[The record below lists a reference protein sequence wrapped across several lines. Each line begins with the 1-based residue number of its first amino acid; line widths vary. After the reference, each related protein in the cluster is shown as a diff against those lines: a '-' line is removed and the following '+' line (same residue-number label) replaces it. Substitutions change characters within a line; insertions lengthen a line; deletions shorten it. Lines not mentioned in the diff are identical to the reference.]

1 MEETTLET
9 RRPERKIQELSD
21 QLISQIAAG
30 EVVERPASV
39 VKELVENAIDA
50 GADSVEVRIEGG
62 GIKRIVVSDN
72 GCGIPKDQLALAVK
86 RHATS
91 KVSNLDELE
100 SVSSLGF
107 RGEALASIASVSDMK
122 VISRVAGED
131 AFSIADG
138 EISAASGNKGTRIE
152 VADLF
157 YKTPARR
164 KFLKSE
170 GTEAAHCQ
178 TVIERIALA
187 YPEVAFL
194 FVANGKPIINL
205 PASSIEERL
214 TRLMPRDFRDAHRAL
229 DIKAPAL
236 RLYGWVCLPTAARSR
251 ADCQYFYVNGR
262 FVRDKV
268 LSHGVRMAYQDV
280 LHGSSQPSYCL
291 FLQMDPHKV
300 DVNVHPTKSEV
311 RMRDSQAI
319 HQFIFHAVED
329 ALARTTI
336 VDSSSGEIM
345 DTALPSSPRDASAQ
359 APAEAPVAPTVNPS
373 SFRPAQPKPS
383 RTNTEAYLDFS
394 SPHPK
399 SFQNSFPTTIA
410 AMKVDPATLSA
421 NHATPK
427 PAAEA
432 PKRPQPLGRAVGQV
446 CGTFIIAEN
455 SAGMVLVDMHAA
467 HERILYER
475 LKKSFDERK
484 MPMQEMLIPLVFTV
498 TPEQMATFEDAREE
512 LEQLGLELSAVGPNQ
527 LSGVA
532 AVVTRYFGGIKLG
545 AGGLVRAY
553 TGSVSKAVQS
563 CGLARK
569 ILMGTFALSADAAD
583 AGKLLNIIYQQQLF
597 TVASVEYGQQARI
610 LLYMKQEQQDEA
622 ERWLTEAL
630 NTATQLEQVGSEYVE
645 VPAERE
651 K

>member
-1 MEETTLET
+1 MEDTTLET

-50 GADSVEVRIEGG
+50 GADSVEIRIEGG

-152 VADLF
+152 VVDLF

-170 GTEAAHCQ
+170 GTESAHCQ

-229 DIKAPAL
+229 DAKAPAL

-311 RMRDSQAI
+311 RMRDSQAV
-319 HQFIFHAVED
+319 HQFIFHAVEE

-336 VDSSSGEIM
+336 VDPFSGEIM

-359 APAEAPVAPTVNPS
+359 APAEAPAAPPSVNPPP
-373 SFRPAQPKPS
+373 FKYAQPKPS
-383 RTNTEAYLDFS
+383 KANTEAYLDFS
-394 SPHPK
+394 SPRPK

-410 AMKVDPATLSA
+410 AMKVDQATLSA
-421 NHATPK
+421 THAAPTP
-427 PAAEA
+427 A
-432 PKRPQPLGRAVGQV
+432 PEVPKGPQPLGRAVGQV

-484 MPMQEMLIPLVFTV
+484 MPMQDMLIPLVFTV
-498 TPEQMATFEDAREE
+498 TTEQMATFEDAREE

-527 LSGVA
+527 LSLRSVPQLMINQISQAGPTIVREVLDDFREYGKSTAMTEKRNEVLSRMACHA
-532 AVVTRYFGGIKLG
+532 AVRVNRILTIEEMDAILRQMEQTD
-545 AGGLVRAY
+545 RADECNHGRP
-553 TGSVSKAVQS
+553 TWVQ
-563 CGLARK
+563 
-569 ILMGTFALSADAAD
+569 LSAKELDSFFMR
-583 AGKLLNIIYQQQLF
+583 GK
-597 TVASVEYGQQARI
+597 
-610 LLYMKQEQQDEA
+610 
-622 ERWLTEAL
+622 
-630 NTATQLEQVGSEYVE
+630 
-645 VPAERE
+645 
-651 K
+651 

>member
-1 MEETTLET
+1 MEDTTLET

-50 GADSVEVRIEGG
+50 GADSVEIRIEGG

-152 VADLF
+152 VVDLF

-229 DIKAPAL
+229 DAKAPAL

-311 RMRDSQAI
+311 RMRDSQAV
-319 HQFIFHAVED
+319 HQIIFQAVEEVLD
-329 ALARTTI
+329 RTTI
-336 VDSSSGEIM
+336 VYSLSGEIL
-345 DTALPSSPRDASAQ
+345 DTALPFSPGEACAQ
-359 APAEAPVAPTVNPS
+359 APAEAPAAPPSVNPPP
-373 SFRPAQPKPS
+373 FKYAQPKPS
-383 RTNTEAYLDFS
+383 KANTEAYLDFS
-394 SPHPK
+394 SPRPK

-410 AMKVDPATLSA
+410 AMKVDQATLSA
-421 NHATPK
+421 THAAPTP
-427 PAAEA
+427 A
-432 PKRPQPLGRAVGQV
+432 PEVPKGPQPLGRAVGQV

-484 MPMQEMLIPLVFTV
+484 MPMQDMLFPLVFTV
-498 TPEQMATFEDAREE
+498 TTEQMATFEDAREE

-527 LSGVA
+527 LSLRSVPQLM
-532 AVVTRYFGGIKLG
+532 INQISQ
-545 AGGLVRAY
+545 AGPTIVRE
-553 TGSVSKAVQS
+553 V
-563 CGLARK
+563 LDDFR
-569 ILMGTFALSADAAD
+569 
-583 AGKLLNIIYQQQLF
+583 
-597 TVASVEYGQQARI
+597 EYG
-610 LLYMKQEQQDEA
+610 
-622 ERWLTEAL
+622 
-630 NTATQLEQVGSEYVE
+630 
-645 VPAERE
+645 
-651 K
+651 

>member
-1 MEETTLET
+1 MEDTTLEAK
-9 RRPERKIQELSD
+9 RPERKIQELSD

-164 KFLKSE
+164 KLLKSE

-229 DIKAPAL
+229 DTKAPAL
-236 RLYGWVCLPTAARSR
+236 RLYGWVCLPIAARSR

-311 RMRDSQAI
+311 RMRDSQAV

-336 VDSSSGEIM
+336 VDPSSGEIM

-359 APAEAPVAPTVNPS
+359 TPAEAPTAAPSVNPS
-373 SFRPAQPKPS
+373 QFKYAQPKPS
-383 RTNTEAYLDFS
+383 RANTEAYLDFS
-394 SPHPK
+394 SPRPK

-410 AMKVDPATLSA
+410 AMKVDQATLSTS
-421 NHATPK
+421 HTTQK
-427 PAAEA
+427 PSAEVS
-432 PKRPQPLGRAVGQV
+432 KGPQPLGRAVGQV

-484 MPMQEMLIPLVFTV
+484 MPMQDMLIPLVFTV
-498 TPEQMATFEDAREE
+498 TTEQMATFEDAREE

-527 LSGVA
+527 LSLRSVPQLMINQISQAGPTIVREVLDDFREYGKSTAMTEKRNEVLSRMACHA
-532 AVVTRYFGGIKLG
+532 AVRV
-545 AGGLVRAY
+545 
-553 TGSVSKAVQS
+553 
-563 CGLARK
+563 
-569 ILMGTFALSADAAD
+569 
-583 AGKLLNIIYQQQLF
+583 N
-597 TVASVEYGQQARI
+597 RI
-610 LLYMKQEQQDEA
+610 LTIEEMDAILRQMEQTDRADECNHG
-622 ERWLTEAL
+622 RPTWVQLTAKEL
-630 NTATQLEQVGSEYVE
+630 DSFFMRG
-645 VPAERE
+645 

>member
-1 MEETTLET
+1 MEDTTLET

-50 GADSVEVRIEGG
+50 GADSVEIRIEGG

-152 VADLF
+152 VVDLF

-164 KFLKSE
+164 KFLKNE

-229 DIKAPAL
+229 DAKAPAL

-311 RMRDSQAI
+311 RMRDSQAV
-319 HQFIFHAVED
+319 HQFIFHAVEE

-336 VDSSSGEIM
+336 VDPFSGEIM

-359 APAEAPVAPTVNPS
+359 APAEAPAAPPSVNPPP
-373 SFRPAQPKPS
+373 FKYAQPKPS
-383 RTNTEAYLDFS
+383 KANTEAYLDFS
-394 SPHPK
+394 SPRPK

-410 AMKVDPATLSA
+410 AMKVDQATLSA
-421 NHATPK
+421 THAAPTP
-427 PAAEA
+427 A
-432 PKRPQPLGRAVGQV
+432 PEVPKGPQPLGRAVGQV

-484 MPMQEMLIPLVFTV
+484 MPMQDMLIPLVFTV
-498 TPEQMATFEDAREE
+498 TTEQMATFEDAREE

-527 LSGVA
+527 LSLRSVPQLMINQISQAGPTIVREVLDDFREYGKSTAMTEKRNEVLSRMACHA
-532 AVVTRYFGGIKLG
+532 AVRVNRILTIEEMDAILRQMEQTD
-545 AGGLVRAY
+545 RADECNHGRP
-553 TGSVSKAVQS
+553 TWVQ
-563 CGLARK
+563 
-569 ILMGTFALSADAAD
+569 LSAKELDSFFMR
-583 AGKLLNIIYQQQLF
+583 GK
-597 TVASVEYGQQARI
+597 
-610 LLYMKQEQQDEA
+610 
-622 ERWLTEAL
+622 
-630 NTATQLEQVGSEYVE
+630 
-645 VPAERE
+645 
-651 K
+651 

>member
-9 RRPERKIQELSD
+9 KRPERKIQELSD

-72 GCGIPKDQLALAVK
+72 GSGIPKDQLALAVK

-138 EISAASGNKGTRIE
+138 EISAASGSKGTRIE

-178 TVIERIALA
+178 TVMERIALA
-187 YPEVAFL
+187 YPEVSFL

-214 TRLMPRDFRDAHRAL
+214 TRLMPKDFRDAHRAL
-229 DIKAPAL
+229 DAKAPAL

-251 ADCQYFYVNGR
+251 ADCQFFYVNGR

-311 RMRDSQAI
+311 RMRDSQAV
-319 HQFIFHAVED
+319 HQFIFHAVEE

-336 VDSSSGEIM
+336 VDPSSGEIM

-359 APAEAPVAPTVNPS
+359 ASTESTTGTSQVASASFNPAKL
-373 SFRPAQPKPS
+373 KPS
-383 RTNTEAYLDFS
+383 RANTEAYLDFS
-394 SPHPK
+394 SPRPK
-399 SFQNSFPTTIA
+399 NYQNSFPTTIA
-410 AMKVDPATLSA
+410 AMKVDQGVISMRHGVPRSTE
-421 NHATPK
+421 
-427 PAAEA
+427 EA
-432 PKRPQPLGRAVGQV
+432 PKGPQGPQPLGRAVGQV

-455 SAGMVLVDMHAA
+455 SNGMVLVDMHAA

-484 MPMQEMLIPLVFTV
+484 MPMQDMLIPLVFTV
-498 TPEQMATFEDAREE
+498 SAEQMATFEDAREE
-512 LEQLGLELSAVGPNQ
+512 LVQLGLELSAVGPNQ
-527 LSGVA
+527 LSLRSVPQLMINQISQAGPAIVREVLDDFREYGKSTAMTEKRNEVLSRMACHA
-532 AVVTRYFGGIKLG
+532 AVRV
-545 AGGLVRAY
+545 
-553 TGSVSKAVQS
+553 
-563 CGLARK
+563 
-569 ILMGTFALSADAAD
+569 
-583 AGKLLNIIYQQQLF
+583 N
-597 TVASVEYGQQARI
+597 RI
-610 LLYMKQEQQDEA
+610 LTVEEMDAILRQMEETDRADECNHG
-622 ERWLTEAL
+622 RPTWIQLTAKEL
-630 NTATQLEQVGSEYVE
+630 DGFFM
-645 VPAERE
+645 RG

>member
-1 MEETTLET
+1 MEDTTLET

-50 GADSVEVRIEGG
+50 VADSVEIRIEGG

-152 VADLF
+152 VVDLF

-194 FVANGKPIINL
+194 FVANGKLIINL

-229 DIKAPAL
+229 DAKAPAL

-311 RMRDSQAI
+311 RMRDSQAV
-319 HQFIFHAVED
+319 HQFIFHAVEE

-336 VDSSSGEIM
+336 VDPFSGEIM

-359 APAEAPVAPTVNPS
+359 APAEAPAAPPSVNPPP
-373 SFRPAQPKPS
+373 FKYAQPKPS
-383 RTNTEAYLDFS
+383 KANTEAYLDFS
-394 SPHPK
+394 SPRPK

-410 AMKVDPATLSA
+410 AMKVDQATLSA
-421 NHATPK
+421 THAAPTP
-427 PAAEA
+427 A
-432 PKRPQPLGRAVGQV
+432 PEVPKGPQPLGRAVGQV

-484 MPMQEMLIPLVFTV
+484 MPMQDMLIPLVFTV
-498 TPEQMATFEDAREE
+498 TTEQMATFEDAREE

-527 LSGVA
+527 LSLRSVPQLMINQISQAGPTIVREVLDDFREYGKSTAMTEKRNEVLSRMACHA
-532 AVVTRYFGGIKLG
+532 AVRVNRILTIEEMDAILRQMEQTD
-545 AGGLVRAY
+545 RADECNHGRP
-553 TGSVSKAVQS
+553 TWVQ
-563 CGLARK
+563 
-569 ILMGTFALSADAAD
+569 LSAKELDSFFMR
-583 AGKLLNIIYQQQLF
+583 GK
-597 TVASVEYGQQARI
+597 
-610 LLYMKQEQQDEA
+610 
-622 ERWLTEAL
+622 
-630 NTATQLEQVGSEYVE
+630 
-645 VPAERE
+645 
-651 K
+651 

>member
-1 MEETTLET
+1 MEDTTLET

-50 GADSVEVRIEGG
+50 GADSVEIRIEGG

-152 VADLF
+152 VVDLF
-157 YKTPARR
+157 YETPARR

-229 DIKAPAL
+229 DAKAPAL

-311 RMRDSQAI
+311 RMRDSQAV
-319 HQFIFHAVED
+319 HQFIFHAVEE

-336 VDSSSGEIM
+336 VDPFSGEIM

-359 APAEAPVAPTVNPS
+359 APAEAPAAPPSVNPPP
-373 SFRPAQPKPS
+373 FKYAQPKPS
-383 RTNTEAYLDFS
+383 KANTEAYLDFS
-394 SPHPK
+394 SPRPK

-410 AMKVDPATLSA
+410 AMKVDQATLSA
-421 NHATPK
+421 THAAPTP
-427 PAAEA
+427 A
-432 PKRPQPLGRAVGQV
+432 PEVPKGPQPLGRAVGQV

-484 MPMQEMLIPLVFTV
+484 MPMQDMLIPLVFTV
-498 TPEQMATFEDAREE
+498 TTEQMATFEDAREE

-527 LSGVA
+527 LSLRSVPQLMINQISQAGPTIVREVLDDFREYGKSTAMTEKRNEVLSRMACHA
-532 AVVTRYFGGIKLG
+532 AVRVNRILTIEEMDAILRQMEQTD
-545 AGGLVRAY
+545 RADECNHGRP
-553 TGSVSKAVQS
+553 TWVQ
-563 CGLARK
+563 
-569 ILMGTFALSADAAD
+569 LSAKELDSFFMR
-583 AGKLLNIIYQQQLF
+583 GK
-597 TVASVEYGQQARI
+597 
-610 LLYMKQEQQDEA
+610 
-622 ERWLTEAL
+622 
-630 NTATQLEQVGSEYVE
+630 
-645 VPAERE
+645 
-651 K
+651 

>member
-152 VADLF
+152 VVDLF
-157 YKTPARR
+157 YKTPTRR

-229 DIKAPAL
+229 DAKAPAL

-311 RMRDSQAI
+311 RMRDSQAV
-319 HQFIFHAVED
+319 HQFIFHAVEE

-336 VDSSSGEIM
+336 VDPFSGEIM

-359 APAEAPVAPTVNPS
+359 APAEAPAAPPSVNPPP
-373 SFRPAQPKPS
+373 FKYAQPKPS
-383 RTNTEAYLDFS
+383 KANTEAYLDFS
-394 SPHPK
+394 SPRPK

-410 AMKVDPATLSA
+410 AMKVDQATLSA
-421 NHATPK
+421 THAAPTP
-427 PAAEA
+427 A
-432 PKRPQPLGRAVGQV
+432 PEVPKGPQPLGRAVGQV

-484 MPMQEMLIPLVFTV
+484 MPMQDMLIPLVFTV
-498 TPEQMATFEDAREE
+498 TTEQMATFEDAREE

-527 LSGVA
+527 LSLRSVPQLMINQISQAGPTIVREVLDDFREYGKSTAMTEKRNEVLSRMACHA
-532 AVVTRYFGGIKLG
+532 AVRVNRILTIEEMDAILRQMEQTD
-545 AGGLVRAY
+545 RADECNHGRP
-553 TGSVSKAVQS
+553 TWVQ
-563 CGLARK
+563 
-569 ILMGTFALSADAAD
+569 LSAKELDSFFMR
-583 AGKLLNIIYQQQLF
+583 GK
-597 TVASVEYGQQARI
+597 
-610 LLYMKQEQQDEA
+610 
-622 ERWLTEAL
+622 
-630 NTATQLEQVGSEYVE
+630 
-645 VPAERE
+645 
-651 K
+651 

>member
-311 RMRDSQAI
+311 RMRDSQAV

-336 VDSSSGEIM
+336 VDPSSGEIM

-455 SAGMVLVDMHAA
+455 SAGMVLVVCML
-467 HERILYER
+467 RMNV
-475 LKKSFDERK
+475 SF
-484 MPMQEMLIPLVFTV
+484 T
-498 TPEQMATFEDAREE
+498 
-512 LEQLGLELSAVGPNQ
+512 
-527 LSGVA
+527 
-532 AVVTRYFGGIKLG
+532 
-545 AGGLVRAY
+545 
-553 TGSVSKAVQS
+553 SVSKRVLMS
-563 CGLARK
+563 ARCRCRRCSF
-569 ILMGTFALSADAAD
+569 LWSL
-583 AGKLLNIIYQQQLF
+583 
-597 TVASVEYGQQARI
+597 
-610 LLYMKQEQQDEA
+610 
-622 ERWLTEAL
+622 
-630 NTATQLEQVGSEYVE
+630 
-645 VPAERE
+645 P
-651 K
+651 

>member
-1 MEETTLET
+1 MEETTLEIK
-9 RRPERKIQELSD
+9 RPERKIQELSD

-50 GADSVEVRIEGG
+50 GADSIEVRIEGG

-72 GCGIPKDQLALAVK
+72 GSGIPKDQLALAVK

-138 EISAASGNKGTRIE
+138 EICAASGSKGTRIE

-187 YPEVAFL
+187 YPEVSFL

-214 TRLMPRDFRDAHRAL
+214 TRLMPKDFRDAHRAL
-229 DIKAPAL
+229 DAKAPAL

-311 RMRDSQAI
+311 RMRDSQAV
-319 HQFIFHAVED
+319 HQFIFHAVEE

-336 VDSSSGEIM
+336 VDPSSGEIM

-359 APAEAPVAPTVNPS
+359 APVEAPICTSQIASGSFNYAKPRPS
-373 SFRPAQPKPS
+373 K
-383 RTNTEAYLDFS
+383 TNTAAYLDFS
-394 SPHPK
+394 SPRPK
-399 SFQNSFPTTIA
+399 NFQNSFPTTIA
-410 AMKVDPATLSA
+410 AMKVDQDAIPMRHGTPETKAE
-421 NHATPK
+421 TPK
-427 PAAEA
+427 G
-432 PKRPQPLGRAVGQV
+432 PQPLGRAVGQV

-455 SAGMVLVDMHAA
+455 STGMVLVDMHAA

-484 MPMQEMLIPLVFTV
+484 MPMQDMLIPLVFTV
-498 TPEQMATFEDAREE
+498 SAEQMATFEDAREE
-512 LEQLGLELSAVGPNQ
+512 LVQLGLELSAVGPNQ
-527 LSGVA
+527 LSLRSVPQLMINQISQAGPTIVREVLDDFREYGKSSAMTEKRNEVLSRMACHA
-532 AVVTRYFGGIKLG
+532 AVRV
-545 AGGLVRAY
+545 
-553 TGSVSKAVQS
+553 
-563 CGLARK
+563 
-569 ILMGTFALSADAAD
+569 
-583 AGKLLNIIYQQQLF
+583 N
-597 TVASVEYGQQARI
+597 RI
-610 LLYMKQEQQDEA
+610 LTIEEMDAILRQMEETERADECNHG
-622 ERWLTEAL
+622 RPTWIQLTAKEL
-630 NTATQLEQVGSEYVE
+630 DGFFM
-645 VPAERE
+645 RG

>member
-1 MEETTLET
+1 MEDTTLET

-50 GADSVEVRIEGG
+50 GADSVEIRIEGG

-152 VADLF
+152 VVDLF

-164 KFLKSE
+164 KLLKSE

-229 DIKAPAL
+229 DAKAPAL

-311 RMRDSQAI
+311 RMRDSQAV
-319 HQFIFHAVED
+319 HQFIFHAVEE

-336 VDSSSGEIM
+336 VDPFSGEIM

-359 APAEAPVAPTVNPS
+359 APAEAPAAPPSVNPLP
-373 SFRPAQPKPS
+373 FKYAQPEPS
-383 RTNTEAYLDFS
+383 KANTEAYLDFS
-394 SPHPK
+394 SPRPK

-410 AMKVDPATLSA
+410 AMKVDQATLSA
-421 NHATPK
+421 THAAPTP
-427 PAAEA
+427 A
-432 PKRPQPLGRAVGQV
+432 PEVPKGPQPLGRAVGQV

-484 MPMQEMLIPLVFTV
+484 MPMQDMLIPLVFTV
-498 TPEQMATFEDAREE
+498 TTEQMATFEDAREE

-527 LSGVA
+527 LSLRSVPQLMINQISQAGPTIVREVLDDFREYGKSTAMTEKRNEVLSRMACHA
-532 AVVTRYFGGIKLG
+532 AVRVNRILTIEEMDAILRQMEQTD
-545 AGGLVRAY
+545 RADECNHGRP
-553 TGSVSKAVQS
+553 TWVQ
-563 CGLARK
+563 
-569 ILMGTFALSADAAD
+569 LSAKELDSFFMR
-583 AGKLLNIIYQQQLF
+583 GK
-597 TVASVEYGQQARI
+597 
-610 LLYMKQEQQDEA
+610 
-622 ERWLTEAL
+622 
-630 NTATQLEQVGSEYVE
+630 
-645 VPAERE
+645 
-651 K
+651 

>member
-1 MEETTLET
+1 MEDTTLET

-50 GADSVEVRIEGG
+50 GADSVEIRIEGG

-152 VADLF
+152 VVDLF

-164 KFLKSE
+164 KFLKNE

-229 DIKAPAL
+229 DAKAPAL

-311 RMRDSQAI
+311 RMRDSQAV
-319 HQFIFHAVED
+319 HQFIFHAVEE

-336 VDSSSGEIM
+336 VDPFSGEIM

-359 APAEAPVAPTVNPS
+359 APAEAPAAPPSVNPPP
-373 SFRPAQPKPS
+373 FKYAQPKPS
-383 RTNTEAYLDFS
+383 KANTEAYLDFS
-394 SPHPK
+394 SPRPK

-410 AMKVDPATLSA
+410 AMKVDQATLSA
-421 NHATPK
+421 THAAPTP
-427 PAAEA
+427 A
-432 PKRPQPLGRAVGQV
+432 PEVPKGPQPLGRAVGQV

-484 MPMQEMLIPLVFTV
+484 MPMQDMLIPLVFTV
-498 TPEQMATFEDAREE
+498 TTEQMATFEDAREE

-527 LSGVA
+527 LSLRSVPQLMINQISQAGPTIVREVLDDFREYGKSTAMTEKRNEVLSRMACHA
-532 AVVTRYFGGIKLG
+532 AVRVNRILTIEEMDAILRQMEQTDRADECNHGRPTWVQLG
-545 AGGLVRAY
+545 AKELDSFFMR
-553 TGSVSKAVQS
+553 
-563 CGLARK
+563 
-569 ILMGTFALSADAAD
+569 
-583 AGKLLNIIYQQQLF
+583 GK
-597 TVASVEYGQQARI
+597 
-610 LLYMKQEQQDEA
+610 
-622 ERWLTEAL
+622 
-630 NTATQLEQVGSEYVE
+630 
-645 VPAERE
+645 
-651 K
+651 

>member
-1 MEETTLET
+1 MEDTTLET

-50 GADSVEVRIEGG
+50 GADSVEIRIEGG

-152 VADLF
+152 VVDLF

-229 DIKAPAL
+229 DAKAPAL

-311 RMRDSQAI
+311 RMRDSQAV
-319 HQFIFHAVED
+319 HQFIFHAVEE

-336 VDSSSGEIM
+336 VDPFSGEIM

-359 APAEAPVAPTVNPS
+359 APAEAPAAPPSVNPPP
-373 SFRPAQPKPS
+373 FKYAQPKPS
-383 RTNTEAYLDFS
+383 KANTEAYLDFS
-394 SPHPK
+394 SPRPK

-410 AMKVDPATLSA
+410 AMKVDQATLSA
-421 NHATPK
+421 T
-427 PAAEA
+427 
-432 PKRPQPLGRAVGQV
+432 
-446 CGTFIIAEN
+446 
-455 SAGMVLVDMHAA
+455 HAA
-467 HERILYER
+467 PTPAPEVPKGLSR
-475 LKKSFDERK
+475 SDERSDK
-484 MPMQEMLIPLVFTV
+484 
-498 TPEQMATFEDAREE
+498 
-512 LEQLGLELSAVGPNQ
+512 S
-527 LSGVA
+527 
-532 AVVTRYFGGIKLG
+532 
-545 AGGLVRAY
+545 
-553 TGSVSKAVQS
+553 
-563 CGLARK
+563 
-569 ILMGTFALSADAAD
+569 
-583 AGKLLNIIYQQQLF
+583 
-597 TVASVEYGQQARI
+597 
-610 LLYMKQEQQDEA
+610 A
-622 ERWLTEAL
+622 ERSSLPK
-630 NTATQLEQVGSEYVE
+630 TQPVWFWWICMLLMNGFFTNASRRVLMSARCRCRICSFLWFL
-645 VPAERE
+645 P
-651 K
+651 

>member
-214 TRLMPRDFRDAHRAL
+214 TRLMPRDLETLTEHWILRRRRCVFTAGCVFR
-229 DIKAPAL
+229 
-236 RLYGWVCLPTAARSR
+236 LPREAARIVSISMST
-251 ADCQYFYVNGR
+251 ADLFEIR
-262 FVRDKV
+262 FC
-268 LSHGVRMAYQDV
+268 RMAFGW
-280 LHGSSQPSYCL
+280 L
-291 FLQMDPHKV
+291 
-300 DVNVHPTKSEV
+300 TKTFFTG
-311 RMRDSQAI
+311 RANQ
-319 HQFIFHAVED
+319 
-329 ALARTTI
+329 L
-336 VDSSSGEIM
+336 
-345 DTALPSSPRDASAQ
+345 LPVSPDGSAQ
-359 APAEAPVAPTVNPS
+359 GGRE
-373 SFRPAQPKPS
+373 
-383 RTNTEAYLDFS
+383 RTPDQERS
-394 SPHPK
+394 
-399 SFQNSFPTTIA
+399 
-410 AMKVDPATLSA
+410 
-421 NHATPK
+421 
-427 PAAEA
+427 
-432 PKRPQPLGRAVGQV
+432 
-446 CGTFIIAEN
+446 
-455 SAGMVLVDMHAA
+455 A
-467 HERILYER
+467 HERF
-475 LKKSFDERK
+475 S
-484 MPMQEMLIPLVFTV
+484 
-498 TPEQMATFEDAREE
+498 
-512 LEQLGLELSAVGPNQ
+512 GGP
-527 LSGVA
+527 
-532 AVVTRYFGGIKLG
+532 
-545 AGGLVRAY
+545 
-553 TGSVSKAVQS
+553 SVHLPCS
-563 CGLARK
+563 
-569 ILMGTFALSADAAD
+569 
-583 AGKLLNIIYQQQLF
+583 
-597 TVASVEYGQQARI
+597 
-610 LLYMKQEQQDEA
+610 
-622 ERWLTEAL
+622 
-630 NTATQLEQVGSEYVE
+630 
-645 VPAERE
+645 
-651 K
+651 

>member
-311 RMRDSQAI
+311 RMRDSQAV

-336 VDSSSGEIM
+336 VDPSSGEIM

-373 SFRPAQPKPS
+373 SFRPAQ
-383 RTNTEAYLDFS
+383 LF
-394 SPHPK
+394 
-399 SFQNSFPTTIA
+399 
-410 AMKVDPATLSA
+410 
-421 NHATPK
+421 
-427 PAAEA
+427 
-432 PKRPQPLGRAVGQV
+432 
-446 CGTFIIAEN
+446 
-455 SAGMVLVDMHAA
+455 
-467 HERILYER
+467 HERLCEFFKRIADNDSLR
-475 LKKSFDERK
+475 LRA
-484 MPMQEMLIPLVFTV
+484 QLVQKVLRAGQRIDLRNNVLNLLQPQSVLT
-498 TPEQMATFEDAREE
+498 QDAHAPVHQFVVIR
-512 LEQLGLELSAVGPNQ
+512 L
-527 LSGVA
+527 VA
-532 AVVTRYFGGIKLG
+532 RG
-545 AGGLVRAY
+545 AA
-553 TGSVSKAVQS
+553 Q
-563 CGLARK
+563 
-569 ILMGTFALSADAAD
+569 FWNAAD
-583 AGKLLNIIYQQQLF
+583 FGKRDPDLGYENALQIQAGNIHVHTLC
-597 TVASVEYGQQARI
+597 
-610 LLYMKQEQQDEA
+610 
-622 ERWLTEAL
+622 
-630 NTATQLEQVGSEYVE
+630 
-645 VPAERE
+645 
-651 K
+651 

>member
-1 MEETTLET
+1 MEDTTLET

-39 VKELVENAIDA
+39 VKELVENSIDA
-50 GADSVEVRIEGG
+50 GADSVEIRIEGG

-152 VADLF
+152 VVDLF

-229 DIKAPAL
+229 DAKAPAL

-311 RMRDSQAI
+311 RMRDSQAV
-319 HQFIFHAVED
+319 HQFIFHAVEE

-336 VDSSSGEIM
+336 VDPFSGEIM

-359 APAEAPVAPTVNPS
+359 APAEAPAAPPSVNPPP
-373 SFRPAQPKPS
+373 FKYAQPKPS
-383 RTNTEAYLDFS
+383 KANTEAYLDFS
-394 SPHPK
+394 SPRPK

-410 AMKVDPATLSA
+410 AMKVDQATLSA
-421 NHATPK
+421 THAAPTP
-427 PAAEA
+427 A
-432 PKRPQPLGRAVGQV
+432 PEVPKGPQPLGRAVGQV

-484 MPMQEMLIPLVFTV
+484 MPMQDMLIPLVFTV
-498 TPEQMATFEDAREE
+498 TTEQMATFEDAREE

-527 LSGVA
+527 LSLRSVPQLMINQISQAGPTIVREVLDDFREYGKSTAMTEKRNEVLSRMACHA
-532 AVVTRYFGGIKLG
+532 AVRVNRILTIEEMDAILRQMEQTD
-545 AGGLVRAY
+545 RADECNHGRP
-553 TGSVSKAVQS
+553 TWVQ
-563 CGLARK
+563 
-569 ILMGTFALSADAAD
+569 LSAKELDSFFMR
-583 AGKLLNIIYQQQLF
+583 GK
-597 TVASVEYGQQARI
+597 
-610 LLYMKQEQQDEA
+610 
-622 ERWLTEAL
+622 
-630 NTATQLEQVGSEYVE
+630 
-645 VPAERE
+645 
-651 K
+651 

>member
-1 MEETTLET
+1 
-9 RRPERKIQELSD
+9 
-21 QLISQIAAG
+21 
-30 EVVERPASV
+30 
-39 VKELVENAIDA
+39 
-50 GADSVEVRIEGG
+50 
-62 GIKRIVVSDN
+62 
-72 GCGIPKDQLALAVK
+72 
-86 RHATS
+86 
-91 KVSNLDELE
+91 
-100 SVSSLGF
+100 
-107 RGEALASIASVSDMK
+107 MK

-229 DIKAPAL
+229 DTKAPAL
-236 RLYGWVCLPTAARSR
+236 RLYGWVCLPIAARSR

-311 RMRDSQAI
+311 RMRDSQAV

-336 VDSSSGEIM
+336 VDPSSGEIM
-345 DTALPSSPRDASAQ
+345 DTALPSRRVMLPRKLLPRLRRPLLQSIRL
-359 APAEAPVAPTVNPS
+359 S
-373 SFRPAQPKPS
+373 SSMHSLSLQGRIQKLIWISHPRGLRVSRTPS
-383 RTNTEAYLDFS
+383 R
-394 SPHPK
+394 
-399 SFQNSFPTTIA
+399 
-410 AMKVDPATLSA
+410 
-421 NHATPK
+421 
-427 PAAEA
+427 
-432 PKRPQPLGRAVGQV
+432 RPLR
-446 CGTFIIAEN
+446 
-455 SAGMVLVDMHAA
+455 
-467 HERILYER
+467 R
-475 LKKSFDERK
+475 
-484 MPMQEMLIPLVFTV
+484 
-498 TPEQMATFEDAREE
+498 
-512 LEQLGLELSAVGPNQ
+512 
-527 LSGVA
+527 
-532 AVVTRYFGGIKLG
+532 
-545 AGGLVRAY
+545 
-553 TGSVSKAVQS
+553 
-563 CGLARK
+563 
-569 ILMGTFALSADAAD
+569 
-583 AGKLLNIIYQQQLF
+583 
-597 TVASVEYGQQARI
+597 
-610 LLYMKQEQQDEA
+610 
-622 ERWLTEAL
+622 
-630 NTATQLEQVGSEYVE
+630 
-645 VPAERE
+645 
-651 K
+651 

>member
-1 MEETTLET
+1 MEDTTLEAK
-9 RRPERKIQELSD
+9 RPERKIQELSD

-91 KVSNLDELE
+91 KVFNLDELE

-229 DIKAPAL
+229 DTK
-236 RLYGWVCLPTAARSR
+236 AARSR

-311 RMRDSQAI
+311 RMRDSQAV

-336 VDSSSGEIM
+336 VDPSSGEIM

-359 APAEAPVAPTVNPS
+359 TPAEAPTAAPSVNPS
-373 SFRPAQPKPS
+373 QFKYAQPKPS
-383 RTNTEAYLDFS
+383 RANTEAYLDFS
-394 SPHPK
+394 SPRPK

-410 AMKVDPATLSA
+410 AMKVDQATLSTS
-421 NHATPK
+421 HTTQK
-427 PAAEA
+427 PSAEVS
-432 PKRPQPLGRAVGQV
+432 KGPQPLGRAVGQV

-484 MPMQEMLIPLVFTV
+484 MPMQDMLIPLVFTV
-498 TPEQMATFEDAREE
+498 TTEQMATFEDAREE

-527 LSGVA
+527 LSLRSVPQLMINQISQAGPTIVREVLDDFREYGKSTAMTEKRNEVLSRMACHA
-532 AVVTRYFGGIKLG
+532 AVRV
-545 AGGLVRAY
+545 
-553 TGSVSKAVQS
+553 
-563 CGLARK
+563 
-569 ILMGTFALSADAAD
+569 
-583 AGKLLNIIYQQQLF
+583 N
-597 TVASVEYGQQARI
+597 RI
-610 LLYMKQEQQDEA
+610 LTIEEMDAILRQMEQTDRADECNHG
-622 ERWLTEAL
+622 RPTWVQLTAKEL
-630 NTATQLEQVGSEYVE
+630 DSFFMRG
-645 VPAERE
+645 

>member
-1 MEETTLET
+1 MEDTTLEAK
-9 RRPERKIQELSD
+9 RPERKIQELSD

-194 FVANGKPIINL
+194 FVANGKAIINL

-229 DIKAPAL
+229 DAKAPAL

-311 RMRDSQAI
+311 RMRDSQAV
-319 HQFIFHAVED
+319 HQFIFHAVEE

-336 VDSSSGEIM
+336 VDPSSGEIM

-359 APAEAPVAPTVNPS
+359 APAEAPAAAPSVNPS
-373 SFRPAQPKPS
+373 QFKYAQPKPS
-383 RTNTEAYLDFS
+383 RANTEAYLDFS
-394 SPHPK
+394 SPRPK

-410 AMKVDPATLSA
+410 AMKVDQASLSTT
-421 NHATPK
+421 NITSK
-427 PAAEA
+427 PAVEV
-432 PKRPQPLGRAVGQV
+432 PKGLQPLGRAVGQV

-484 MPMQEMLIPLVFTV
+484 MPMQDMLIPLVFTV
-498 TPEQMATFEDAREE
+498 TTEQMATFEDAREE

-527 LSGVA
+527 LSLRSVPQLMINQISQAGPTIVREVLDDFREYGKSTAMTEKRNEVLSRMACHA
-532 AVVTRYFGGIKLG
+532 AVRVNRRRPTW
-545 AGGLVRAY
+545 
-553 TGSVSKAVQS
+553 VQLTAKELDS
-563 CGLARK
+563 FFMR
-569 ILMGTFALSADAAD
+569 
-583 AGKLLNIIYQQQLF
+583 GK
-597 TVASVEYGQQARI
+597 
-610 LLYMKQEQQDEA
+610 
-622 ERWLTEAL
+622 
-630 NTATQLEQVGSEYVE
+630 
-645 VPAERE
+645 
-651 K
+651 

>member
-1 MEETTLET
+1 MEDTTLET

-50 GADSVEVRIEGG
+50 GADSVEIRIEGG

-138 EISAASGNKGTRIE
+138 EISAASRNKGTRIE
-152 VADLF
+152 VVDLF
-157 YKTPARR
+157 YMTPARR

-229 DIKAPAL
+229 DAKAPAL

-311 RMRDSQAI
+311 RMRDSQAV
-319 HQFIFHAVED
+319 HQFIFHAVEE

-336 VDSSSGEIM
+336 VDPFSGEIM

-359 APAEAPVAPTVNPS
+359 APAEAPAAPPSVNPPP
-373 SFRPAQPKPS
+373 FKYAQPKPS
-383 RTNTEAYLDFS
+383 KANTEAYLDFS
-394 SPHPK
+394 SPRPK

-410 AMKVDPATLSA
+410 AMKVDQATLSA
-421 NHATPK
+421 THAAPTP
-427 PAAEA
+427 A
-432 PKRPQPLGRAVGQV
+432 PEVPKGPQPLGRAVGQV

-484 MPMQEMLIPLVFTV
+484 MPMQDMLIPLVFTV
-498 TPEQMATFEDAREE
+498 TTEQMATFEDAREE

-527 LSGVA
+527 LSLRSVPQLMINQISQAGPTIVREVLDDFREYGKSTAMTEKRNEVLSRMACHA
-532 AVVTRYFGGIKLG
+532 AVRVNRILTIEEMDAILRQMEQTD
-545 AGGLVRAY
+545 RADECNHGRP
-553 TGSVSKAVQS
+553 TWVQ
-563 CGLARK
+563 
-569 ILMGTFALSADAAD
+569 LSAKELDSFFMR
-583 AGKLLNIIYQQQLF
+583 GK
-597 TVASVEYGQQARI
+597 
-610 LLYMKQEQQDEA
+610 
-622 ERWLTEAL
+622 
-630 NTATQLEQVGSEYVE
+630 
-645 VPAERE
+645 
-651 K
+651 

>member
-1 MEETTLET
+1 MEDTTLET

-50 GADSVEVRIEGG
+50 GADSVEIRIEGG

-152 VADLF
+152 VVDLF

-229 DIKAPAL
+229 DAKAPAL

-311 RMRDSQAI
+311 RMRDSQAV
-319 HQFIFHAVED
+319 HQFIFHAVEE

-336 VDSSSGEIM
+336 VDPFSGEIM

-359 APAEAPVAPTVNPS
+359 APAEAPAAPPSVNPPP
-373 SFRPAQPKPS
+373 FKYAQPKPS
-383 RTNTEAYLDFS
+383 KANTEAYLDFS
-394 SPHPK
+394 SPRPK

-410 AMKVDPATLSA
+410 AMKVDQATLSA
-421 NHATPK
+421 THAAPTP
-427 PAAEA
+427 A
-432 PKRPQPLGRAVGQV
+432 PEVPKGPQPLGRAVGQV

-467 HERILYER
+467 HERIL
-475 LKKSFDERK
+475 
-484 MPMQEMLIPLVFTV
+484 
-498 TPEQMATFEDAREE
+498 
-512 LEQLGLELSAVGPNQ
+512 
-527 LSGVA
+527 
-532 AVVTRYFGGIKLG
+532 
-545 AGGLVRAY
+545 
-553 TGSVSKAVQS
+553 
-563 CGLARK
+563 
-569 ILMGTFALSADAAD
+569 
-583 AGKLLNIIYQQQLF
+583 
-597 TVASVEYGQQARI
+597 
-610 LLYMKQEQQDEA
+610 
-622 ERWLTEAL
+622 
-630 NTATQLEQVGSEYVE
+630 
-645 VPAERE
+645 
-651 K
+651 

>member
-311 RMRDSQAI
+311 RMRDSQAV

-336 VDSSSGEIM
+336 VDPSSGEIM

-359 APAEAPVAPTVNPS
+359 AP
-373 SFRPAQPKPS
+373 
-383 RTNTEAYLDFS
+383 
-394 SPHPK
+394 
-399 SFQNSFPTTIA
+399 
-410 AMKVDPATLSA
+410 
-421 NHATPK
+421 
-427 PAAEA
+427 AEA

-527 LSGVA
+527 LSLRSVPQLMINQISQAGPTIVREVLDDFRQYGKSTAMTEKRNEVLSRMACHA
-532 AVVTRYFGGIKLG
+532 AVRVNRILTIEEMDAILRQMEQTD
-545 AGGLVRAY
+545 RADECNHGRP
-553 TGSVSKAVQS
+553 TWVQ
-563 CGLARK
+563 
-569 ILMGTFALSADAAD
+569 LSAKELDSFFMR
-583 AGKLLNIIYQQQLF
+583 GK
-597 TVASVEYGQQARI
+597 
-610 LLYMKQEQQDEA
+610 
-622 ERWLTEAL
+622 
-630 NTATQLEQVGSEYVE
+630 
-645 VPAERE
+645 
-651 K
+651 

>member
-1 MEETTLET
+1 MEDTTLEAK
-9 RRPERKIQELSD
+9 RPERKIQELSD

-91 KVSNLDELE
+91 KVFNLDELE

-229 DIKAPAL
+229 DTKAPAL
-236 RLYGWVCLPTAARSR
+236 RLYGWVCLPIAARSR

-311 RMRDSQAI
+311 RMRDSQAV

-336 VDSSSGEIM
+336 VDPSSGEIM

-359 APAEAPVAPTVNPS
+359 TPAEAPTAAPSVNPS
-373 SFRPAQPKPS
+373 QFKYAQPKPS
-383 RTNTEAYLDFS
+383 RANTEAYLDFS
-394 SPHPK
+394 SPRPK

-410 AMKVDPATLSA
+410 AMKVDQATLSTS
-421 NHATPK
+421 HTTQK
-427 PAAEA
+427 PSAEVS
-432 PKRPQPLGRAVGQV
+432 KGPQPLGRAVGQV

-484 MPMQEMLIPLVFTV
+484 MPMQDMLIPLVFTV
-498 TPEQMATFEDAREE
+498 TTEQMATFEDAREE
-512 LEQLGLELSAVGPNQ
+512 LEQLGL
-527 LSGVA
+527 
-532 AVVTRYFGGIKLG
+532 
-545 AGGLVRAY
+545 
-553 TGSVSKAVQS
+553 
-563 CGLARK
+563 
-569 ILMGTFALSADAAD
+569 
-583 AGKLLNIIYQQQLF
+583 
-597 TVASVEYGQQARI
+597 
-610 LLYMKQEQQDEA
+610 
-622 ERWLTEAL
+622 
-630 NTATQLEQVGSEYVE
+630 
-645 VPAERE
+645 
-651 K
+651 